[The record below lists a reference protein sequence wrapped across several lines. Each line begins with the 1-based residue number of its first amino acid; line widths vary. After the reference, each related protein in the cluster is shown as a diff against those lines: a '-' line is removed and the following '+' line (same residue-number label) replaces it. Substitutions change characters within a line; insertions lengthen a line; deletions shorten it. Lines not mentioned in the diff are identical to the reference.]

1 MVADARGPRKRGN
14 PLGKGV
20 PALAAAYL
28 SYLQTLVI
36 VTKGHYSE
44 SAASFVSAA
53 VSMTT
58 LLTGISVGLGALV
71 VLLLA
76 LLVVRWRSDAR
87 TDERVAE
94 VVASLNERMDE
105 LGRELAGA
113 LARAEQ
119 ESRRSHIFGEL
130 AGSID
135 LDEVLSR
142 TLEAAGGFEEADA
155 ALVMLPEAQGGKP
168 LVATLGLSVEEAER
182 HAITGPPDGRLA
194 RSITM
199 AYTYPA
205 HAGEADEEGDED
217 MIHAGLAVPL
227 PGEGQPLGY
236 LTVFTRRAGHEYSD
250 EDVRQLET
258 LAQHAGPAI
267 ENARRFREARQLADL
282 DALTG
287 LHNRR
292 FFHDTLARECARAH
306 RYERR
311 LALIVFDLDDFK
323 DVNDRIGHL
332 AGDAVLAEAAER
344 VRDVVRTADFACRV
358 GGDEFAVILP
368 ESTLEDADQLYRRIL
383 HAVSSRPLGQAGKL
397 YLSAGVA
404 ALRPEDDPVS
414 FFKRADDAL
423 YRAKEAG
430 KGRVVAAN
438 SPHLGPA

>member
-1 MVADARGPRKRGN
+1 
-14 PLGKGV
+14 
-20 PALAAAYL
+20 
-28 SYLQTLVI
+28 
-36 VTKGHYSE
+36 
-44 SAASFVSAA
+44 
-53 VSMTT
+53 MTT

-76 LLVVRWRSDAR
+76 LLVVRWRSDTR

-94 VVASLNERMDE
+94 VVASLNDRMDE

-113 LARAEQ
+113 LERAE
-119 ESRRSHIFGEL
+119 EEGRRSRIFGEL

-142 TLEAAGGFEEADA
+142 ALEAAGAFQGTDA
-155 ALVMLPEAQGGKP
+155 ALVMLPDMQGGKP

-199 AYTYPA
+199 SYTYPELDQA
-205 HAGEADEEGDED
+205 EDVPGEI
-217 MIHAGLAVPL
+217 IHAGLAVPL
-227 PGEGQPLGY
+227 PGEAQTLGY
-236 LTVFTRRAGHEYSD
+236 LTVFTRTKGVQYSD
-250 EDVRQLET
+250 DDVRQLET
-258 LAQHAGPAI
+258 LAVRAGPAI

-292 FFHDTLARECARAH
+292 YFHETLARECARAH
-306 RYERR
+306 RYERK
-311 LALIVFDLDDFK
+311 LSLIVFDLDDFK

-344 VRDVVRTADFACRV
+344 VRDVVRTADIACRV

-368 ESTLEDADQLYRRIL
+368 ESSLEDADQLYRRIQN
-383 HAVSSRPLGQAGKL
+383 AISSRPLGQGGKL
-397 YLSAGVA
+397 FLSAGVA
-404 ALRPEDDPVS
+404 ELRAEDDPVA
-414 FFKRADDAL
+414 FFQRADDAL

-430 KGRVVAAN
+430 KGRVVSAN
-438 SPHLGPA
+438 SPRLGPA